1 MEITGSFTQENLD
14 YLESIKNDDKNNKLI
29 KNQEMGQ
36 DAFLKL
42 LMAEMQNQDPMDP
55 MDSKDTVAQMAQFST
70 VEQLTKVSEAVVKG
84 NSEAKESIL
93 KIEQAILKLNSNLV
107 DSGALNNTKLDVIN
121 ESQQEL
127 INQMIK
133 QNNSLSAYET
143 ESTSDESVEA
153 SENVGETDTQTTEA
167 VTDTTNNQN
176 AEAVSET
183 EDTTTEESSQ

>member
-176 AEAVSET
+176 VEEVSET
-183 EDTTTEESSQ
+183 EDTTAEESSQ

>member
-14 YLESIKNDDKNNKLI
+14 YLNSIKNDEKNNKLI

-42 LMAEMQNQDPMDP
+42 LMAEMQNQDPMNP

-70 VEQLTKVSEAVVKG
+70 VEQLTKVSDAVVKG
-84 NSEAKESIL
+84 NEEARESIL
-93 KIEQAILKLNSNLV
+93 IIEEALAKLNNNLV
-107 DSGALNNTKLDVIN
+107 DSGALNSSKLDVIN

-143 ESTSDESVEA
+143 ESTTSESTEVI
-153 SENVGETDTQTTEA
+153 ENVDLSDAEDTE
-167 VTDTTNNQN
+167 VTSDVESNQVS
-176 AEAVSET
+176 EEVSET
-183 EDTTTEESSQ
+183 ANTSNESNE

>member
-14 YLESIKNDDKNNKLI
+14 YLNSIKNDEKNNKLI

-42 LMAEMQNQDPMDP
+42 LMAEMQNQDPMNP

-70 VEQLTKVSEAVVKG
+70 VEQLTKVSDAVVKG
-84 NSEAKESIL
+84 NEEARESIL
-93 KIEQAILKLNSNLV
+93 IIEEALAKLNNNLV
-107 DSGALNNTKLDVIN
+107 DSGALNSSKLDVIN

-143 ESTSDESVEA
+143 ESTTSESTEVIENVDLSDAEDTEVTSDVESNQVSDE
-153 SENVGETDTQTTEA
+153 
-167 VTDTTNNQN
+167 
-176 AEAVSET
+176 VSET
-183 EDTTTEESSQ
+183 ENTANESNE

>member
-1 MEITGSFTQENLD
+1 MEITGKFTQENLD
-14 YLESIKNDDKNNKLI
+14 FLNSIKNDGKNNKLLE
-29 KNQEMGQ
+29 NQEMGQ

-42 LMAEMQNQDPMDP
+42 LMAEMQNQDPMNP

-84 NSEAKESIL
+84 NEEAKESIF
-93 KIEQAILKLNSNLV
+93 KIEEALAKLNNNLV
-107 DSGALNNTKLDVIN
+107 DGGTLNSSKLDVIN

-143 ESTSDESVEA
+143 ESTE
-153 SENVGETDTQTTEA
+153 TEA
-167 VTDTTNNQN
+167 IENTDTTD
-176 AEAVSET
+176 ESAVDAINPATNTDDATQDVDET
-183 EDTTTEESSQ
+183 ESAAETVNG